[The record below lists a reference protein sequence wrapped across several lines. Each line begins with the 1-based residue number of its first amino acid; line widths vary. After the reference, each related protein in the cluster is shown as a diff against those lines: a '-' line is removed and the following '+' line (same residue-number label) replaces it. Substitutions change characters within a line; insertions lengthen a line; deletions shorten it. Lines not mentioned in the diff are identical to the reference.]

1 LYLDGCK
8 NYLGYSEEEL
18 KNEGLNERTVSANKV
33 RYVVEQLQGISLTK
47 NDVNQNDV
55 LGDFFESI
63 VTEGF
68 KQDKGQFFTHGN
80 IVKFIIYALGIDDF
94 SINHVNKYKSL
105 PFIIDPACG
114 SGTFLIDVM
123 KMITATIKRR
133 RKSEISTSKDVQL
146 FVQYKL
152 PDIKENTWA
161 YDYLYGV
168 ELNPD
173 LALATKVNM
182 VLHGDGSGNI
192 FAKDALLPFE
202 KYENKIKVSIL
213 AKSKLIQNYYDKELN
228 EQFDFVIS
236 NPPFSIKLDN
246 DTKRLLPKTFIYAEM
261 GNSENLFIERWY
273 QLLKEGGKLGV
284 VLPESIFDTG
294 ENQYIRMFLFKYF
307 KILNVISLPSGKDG
321 AFQPYTL
328 IKTSLLFAKKKTKAE
343 VKEWEKEWR
352 ESSNKYAKL
361 RRKINLIIKSKED
374 SEENREVIKI
384 YLKSYF
390 SEEDSELT
398 VPELLEK
405 HNEDIKEIDKN
416 KDWWVFSEVSK
427 KFDYEIFIAHA
438 KNLGYHRTKNR
449 EFKRENELFSF
460 DDEFYVSYNLKNPET
475 ILDFIRTKKKI
486 NEPDRFYINFSDI
499 ANSISLRLDHR
510 FYRYK
515 IFEEPLILSNY
526 KKKPILLREVILDIR
541 NGKDVQRESYSVDAN
556 GSTIETDY
564 KYITVNNIKEEGFVI
579 DEVINLMVKTGEKL
593 SKFKLEKNEIII
605 TRSGTVGISKVFDID
620 EEETIFIPS
629 GYLIIV
635 KVDESKINPE
645 FLEFF
650 LNSKIMKKYFDVFGT
665 GKTQKNISQRDIK
678 RIPIPSLNLEEQ
690 NEITSF
696 YRKKKEKIFK
706 LISEKTQEIKKLNEE
721 LGEVIPSKVLKKK
734 LEIKFEEE

>member
-1 LYLDGCK
+1 
-8 NYLGYSEEEL
+8 
-18 KNEGLNERTVSANKV
+18 V
-33 RYVVEQLQGISLTK
+33 
-47 NDVNQNDV
+47 
-55 LGDFFESI
+55 
-63 VTEGF
+63 
-68 KQDKGQFFTHGN
+68 
-80 IVKFIIYALGIDDF
+80 
-94 SINHVNKYKSL
+94 
-105 PFIIDPACG
+105 
-114 SGTFLIDVM
+114 
-123 KMITATIKRR
+123 
-133 RKSEISTSKDVQL
+133 
-146 FVQYKL
+146 
-152 PDIKENTWA
+152 
-161 YDYLYGV
+161 
-168 ELNPD
+168 
-173 LALATKVNM
+173 
-182 VLHGDGSGNI
+182 
-192 FAKDALLPFE
+192 
-202 KYENKIKVSIL
+202 
-213 AKSKLIQNYYDKELN
+213 
-228 EQFDFVIS
+228 
-236 NPPFSIKLDN
+236 
-246 DTKRLLPKTFIYAEM
+246 
-261 GNSENLFIERWY
+261 
-273 QLLKEGGKLGV
+273 
-284 VLPESIFDTG
+284 
-294 ENQYIRMFLFKYF
+294 
-307 KILNVISLPSGKDG
+307 
-321 AFQPYTL
+321 
-328 IKTSLLFAKKKTKAE
+328 
-343 VKEWEKEWR
+343 
-352 ESSNKYAKL
+352 
-361 RRKINLIIKSKED
+361 NLIIKSKED